1 MNFQLILILIFGFAS
16 AVLLV
21 FSLWPRRTPDVKAIY
36 GSYKERQGTLLL
48 VSPLLAKLASYNGRI
63 KKDRV
68 VNYRAQIKQKLTS
81 AGDTSGLTP
90 DEFIGI
96 QEISM
101 ILVPIVGIWLIYNL
115 GILDFLVKGGMSFL
129 TCLLLIIGG
138 FYFPVL
144 SLNGRTAKRHKVIT
158 RSLPYALD
166 LITVA
171 VEAGLDFGAA
181 VGRLVDKAKRGA
193 LTEEFFLMLQQI
205 RMGKTRRDALRD
217 MAKRVDLPDLASIV
231 ASLVQADELGTSL
244 GPILRIQSD
253 QLRTKRTQ
261 RAEKLA
267 AEAPVK
273 MLIPL
278 LGCIFPAVFVML
290 FGPIILQFMKGGF

>member
-1 MNFQLILILIFGFAS
+1 MAFQLILILIFAFAS
-16 AVLLV
+16 AVLLI
-21 FSLWPRRTPDVKAIY
+21 FALWPKKTSAVKAIY
-36 GSYKERQGTLLL
+36 GGYKERQGIFLLI
-48 VSPLLAKLASYNGRI
+48 SPLLARLASYSGRI
-63 KKDRV
+63 RKEGVAKHRT
-68 VNYRAQIKQKLTS
+68 QIKKKLIS

-90 DEFIGI
+90 DEFMGI
-96 QEISM
+96 QGIC
-101 ILVPIVGIWLIYNL
+101 LVSVPVVGIWLIYNL
-115 GILDFLVKGGMSFL
+115 GILEGGGVAFLAG
-129 TCLLLIIGG
+129 LLLIIGG
-138 FYFPVL
+138 FYLPAL
-144 SLNGRTAKRHKVIT
+144 SLNGRIAKRHKVII

-166 LITVA
+166 LLTVA

-181 VGRLVDKAKRGA
+181 VGRLADKAKKGA
-193 LTEEFFLMLQQI
+193 LTEEFFFMLQQI
-205 RMGKTRRDALRD
+205 RMGKTRRDALRG
-217 MAKRVDLPDLASIV
+217 MAERVDLPDLTSIV